1 MFFLIFSC
9 LYLTIS
15 KSDLDKIA
23 AQKVIDSTQAGA
35 SSYSS
40 LTADSLLTPPRPGSS
55 NSFAS
60 EMLTRK
66 RKPSNSKVRSLSL
79 VLLVCNLILCIIRR
93 TGQMRSKRGP
103 TNIWLSGSDAPP
115 CQSRWS
121 RTLTWKDMLKSST
134 LTPMSLEE
142 RRSRKTYEETL

>member
-1 MFFLIFSC
+1 M
-9 LYLTIS
+9 YLTIS

-35 SSYSS
+35 SSSSS
-40 LTADSLLTPPRPGSS
+40 LTAADSLITPPRPGSS

-66 RKPSNSKVRSLSL
+66 RKPSNSKVRLSL

-103 TNIWLSGSDAPP
+103 TNI
-115 CQSRWS
+115 
-121 RTLTWKDMLKSST
+121 
-134 LTPMSLEE
+134 
-142 RRSRKTYEETL
+142 